1 MRGNCLYTR
10 VCGRRGYVPS
20 ARGRRQRRRRCLR
33 LVLLLLQ
40 PPEGGKLS
48 FCFSANGGCCCC
60 SFLFPRLAALFNI
73 NGRAA
78 AASKCRTKEG
88 ILPPAVLQANRKA
101 FYGAGCISQ
110 RQAPYWRQSSAAEGN
125 IFVSRVLFSF
135 GGSLSPLLP
144 PPPPPSFFPHPQQNR
159 DTAVTEAGSGERFFF
174 SRLFF
179 FSRSCLG
186 VTITPWQRRR
196 LHVGPFA
203 AALCRRKHTLRDV
216 ATTK

>member
-1 MRGNCLYTR
+1 MC
-10 VCGRRGYVPS
+10 
-20 ARGRRQRRRRCLR
+20 Q
-33 LVLLLLQ
+33 VL
-40 PPEGGKLS
+40 EGDDNDDVVA
-48 FCFSANGGCCCC
+48 CVWCCCCC
-60 SFLFPRLAALFNI
+60 SRQRGENFPFVLVPT
-73 NGRAA
+73 AA
-78 AASKCRTKEG
+78 AAAVLFCFPVWLRCSTLMDVL
-88 ILPPAVLQANRKA
+88 LPPRNAALKKV
-101 FYGAGCISQ
+101 FYHPPSSKRTEKHFMELAAYRRDRRHIGDNPRRRRETFSSPESFSRSAG
-110 RQAPYWRQSSAAEGN
+110 
-125 IFVSRVLFSF
+125 L
-135 GGSLSPLLP
+135 SLHFF